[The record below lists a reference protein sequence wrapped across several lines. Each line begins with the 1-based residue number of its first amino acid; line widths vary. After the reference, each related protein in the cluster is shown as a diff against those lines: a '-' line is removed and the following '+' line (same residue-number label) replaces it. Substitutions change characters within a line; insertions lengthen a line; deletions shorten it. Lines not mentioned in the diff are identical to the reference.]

1 MAGIVFKSLGRV
13 GLVLIGLTL
22 FAAMISDEGGVS
34 RLGRIAIFTIAVLKA
49 EQVLDNFVEALKV
62 ERHRQFYIAC
72 GSWLSLSSSELAF

>member
-49 EQVLDNFVEALKV
+49 E
-62 ERHRQFYIAC
+62 
-72 GSWLSLSSSELAF
+72 